1 MSKLLRADFARLW
14 KSRIFWIGIAY
25 TFAIGVAAA
34 VMPYHDSLILPS
46 YHPSFDNFLFTNC
59 MFMPIVSAVFVG
71 LFVGTDYSNGTIRN
85 KLVVGHTRVAVYF
98 SNLIVCVVAIIIM
111 HLTNILMVI
120 IIGAPLVGNRE
131 MPVDYLIT
139 LGLISI
145 VTVIALSA
153 IFLVMSMLIN
163 SKANASVGAII
174 LSIILLMAGATIES
188 RLSQPEYYDAY
199 DVFYDESGEE
209 HIYTTGEKEKNPNYL
224 TGMKREV
231 YTFLYDF
238 LPGCQMV
245 QIGRQEQ
252 ALEEPEKIMLLPI
265 YSLSIAV
272 VITACGVFFFRRKN
286 LN

>member
-25 TFAIGVAAA
+25 TFVIGVLASTT
-34 VMPYHDSLILPS
+34 PYRESLEIEN
-46 YHPSFDNFLFTNC
+46 YHPHFDNTLFTNC

-85 KLVVGHTRVAVYF
+85 KLVVGHTRIAVYF
-98 SNLIVCVVAIIIM
+98 SNLIVCVTAIIIM
-111 HLTNILMVI
+111 HLTNILTVT

-145 VTVIALSA
+145 VTVIALSTV
-153 IFLVMSMLIN
+153 FLVMSMLIN

-174 LSIILLMAGATIES
+174 LSIIFLIAAMAIGS
-188 RLSQPEYYDAY
+188 RLKEPEYHDTYY
-199 DVFYDESGEE
+199 IMYTDESGETHE
-209 HIYTTGEKEKNPNYL
+209 ESGGKEKNPYYL

-231 YTFLYDF
+231 FTFLYDF
-238 LPGCQMV
+238 LPGCQML
-245 QIGRQEQ
+245 QIAQQE
-252 ALEEPEKIMLLPI
+252 LDEPEENPLLPI

-272 VITACGVFFFRRKN
+272 VTTACGVFFFRRKN